1 MNPVSKPKRRQ
12 TQSQTRSQEGH
23 SLPPIDYGPL
33 DARVGYHLRR
43 AQIAVFA
50 DFYTCFEGVDIR
62 PVQYSILTIIEYNPG
77 LLQTQVSE
85 ALGIRKPNF
94 VALIVDLEKRGYVER
109 IQQESD
115 RRSYGLY
122 LTKNGK
128 SFMTRLH
135 ALALAHEDRVIGTL
149 GPKKTKELFAMLKAI
164 ASKGLDKRD
173 G

>member
-1 MNPVSKPKRRQ
+1 MSNSRLRQKR
-12 TQSQTRSQEGH
+12 SQMSPQEGH
-23 SLPPIDYGPL
+23 ILSSIDYGPL

-94 VALIVDLEKRGYVER
+94 VALIVELEKRGYVER
-109 IQQESD
+109 VQQESD

-135 ALALAHEDRVIGTL
+135 ALALTHENRVIGTL
-149 GPKKTKELFAMLKAI
+149 GSKKTKELFAMLKAI
-164 ASKGLDKRD
+164 ASEK
-173 G
+173 